1 MTNTRP
7 VISSLSPI
15 GEARDSSGKILAK
28 VFAISPF
35 TQFLQQ
41 FVQKA
46 PTIIDISALSPYT
59 ANQLGTIIVTTG
71 GTVKLIRGSISI
83 TLLDT
88 QPIIP
93 ISIGDTVSWT
103 SGAAVVKFLGS

>member
-1 MTNTRP
+1 MSNTRP
-7 VISSLSPI
+7 VASIVAPMVDI
-15 GEARDSSGKILAK
+15 KTGKL
-28 VFAISPF
+28 ISPWV
-35 TQFLQQ
+35 QFFQQ

-103 SGAAVVKFLGS
+103 SGAAVVKFLGA